1 MFPFNSHLNS
11 KEILPHFHSRSVTKL
26 IFYLKLL
33 MQKVSLAIL
42 GTQSYNLCIN
52 IYNMD
57 TQQAF
62 II

>member
-1 MFPFNSHLNS
+1 
-11 KEILPHFHSRSVTKL
+11 
-26 IFYLKLL
+26 